1 MKIIAGFPFQLSP
14 GDTMH
19 VTDLKNEKKLI
30 NFVFI
35 FKNKNHE

>member
-19 VTDLKNEKKLI
+19 LTDLKNEK
-30 NFVFI
+30 N
-35 FKNKNHE
+35 